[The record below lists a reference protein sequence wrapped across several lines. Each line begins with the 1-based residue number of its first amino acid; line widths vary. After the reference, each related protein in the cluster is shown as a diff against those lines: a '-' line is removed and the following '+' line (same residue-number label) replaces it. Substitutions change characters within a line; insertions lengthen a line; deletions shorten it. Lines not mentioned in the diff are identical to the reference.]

1 MHTQKQTMKR
11 LFILTIKFT
20 PVIMM
25 IGILGNN
32 LLYYFGIG
40 GNWVN
45 LFDIFFGNSLI
56 TTFLLYI
63 CSYTFGLCSWHRL
76 LITANLINVLIA
88 GIDRVHRLPISDVQ
102 LLLSYYMV
110 ASIFLLIILYNKF
123 FRNNEK
129 HSKSIG

>member
-1 MHTQKQTMKR
+1 
-11 LFILTIKFT
+11 
-20 PVIMM
+20 MM
-25 IGILGNN
+25 IGMLGNN
-32 LLYYFGIG
+32 LLYYLEIG
-40 GNWVN
+40 GDWVY

-63 CSYTFGLCSWHRL
+63 CSYAFGLCSWHRL

-129 HSKSIG
+129 HSKSIGR